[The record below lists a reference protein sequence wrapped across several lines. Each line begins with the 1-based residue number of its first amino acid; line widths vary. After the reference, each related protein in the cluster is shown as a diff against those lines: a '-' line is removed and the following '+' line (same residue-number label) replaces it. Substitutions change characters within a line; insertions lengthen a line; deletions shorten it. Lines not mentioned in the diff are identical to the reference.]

1 MFSKNFRI
9 IAITV
14 MIAVLPML
22 SGWESAAYAA
32 LADMPKKSCCDGCN
46 HEEDQRSAPAPASTP
61 ACPLVLCLSF
71 DVVEPFAPQTLFT
84 ESDSLF
90 VFIPQPHPDLLV
102 RSIFH
107 PPLAA

>member
-1 MFSKNFRI
+1 MLSKNFRI

-22 SGWESAAYAA
+22 SGGESVAYTA
-32 LADMPKKSCCDGCN
+32 LADMPDKSCCDGCK

-61 ACPLVLCLSF
+61 ACPLVLCLSI
-71 DVVEPFAPQTLFT
+71 DVVEPFAPQTLFA
-84 ESDSLF
+84 EFDSPLVF
-90 VFIPQPHPDLLV
+90 VPQPHPDLLV

-107 PPLAA
+107 PPSAA